1 MTKTRFY
8 VTLEIGTARIRIL
21 VGERP
26 TGSGFMITG
35 VADCDSRG
43 MRKSEIIDLDTV
55 ESCLRE
61 ALKQVEQNSDYEVH
75 EVLLLVTG
83 GDLNSRRNQAVVQ
96 VINDRNELGA
106 DIAEEDR
113 TEALENAR
121 RIALAGDREMLHCL
135 PRHFMVDNKEGIT
148 NPVGLFAY
156 QLTAEALTVH
166 VRKNTV
172 QNLRNL
178 LERIPLNVSEL
189 AASGYAAAE
198 AVLAPEQKKA
208 GVAVIDLGAG
218 TTKICAYHAGAATLM
233 ENIAVGGDHI
243 TQDISF
249 GLHLP
254 TAQAEQLKK
263 TAGNALRD
271 VLQQQKTIPV
281 PASVGFAGQMVKT
294 AALHSIINCRMEELF
309 EIIRGRLEEEKLL
322 AGLAGGVILTG
333 GGACLNGVR
342 ELAQRV
348 FACPAAIGKVQ
359 NMIGLPGTGK
369 SVQFASAAGG
379 LLLAEQMEN
388 TTNGAGRFNPL
399 KFLRKRK

>member
-1 MTKTRFY
+1 MARTRFY
-8 VTLEIGTARIRIL
+8 VTLDIGTARIRVL
-21 VGERP
+21 VGERSA
-26 TGSGFMITG
+26 GSGFMITG
-35 VADCDSRG
+35 ASDCDSRG

-55 ESCLRE
+55 ESCLRD

-75 EVLLLVTG
+75 EVLLLVSG
-83 GDLNSRRNQAVVQ
+83 GDLQSRPNQATVQ

-113 TEALENAR
+113 AEAIENAR
-121 RIALAGDREMLHCL
+121 RIALAGDRELLHCL
-135 PRHFMVDNKEGIT
+135 PRHFIVDNKAGIT
-148 NPVGLFAY
+148 NPIGLFAY

-178 LERIPLNVSEL
+178 LERIPLHHSGL
-189 AASGYAAAE
+189 AASSYAAAE

-218 TTKICAYHAGAATLM
+218 TTKICAYHAGTATFM
-233 ENIAVGGDHI
+233 ESIAVGGDHI

-249 GLHLP
+249 GLHVP

-263 TAGNALRD
+263 NSGNALRD

-281 PASVGFAGQMVKT
+281 PASVGFAGKMIKT
-294 AALHSIINCRMEELF
+294 AALHTIINSRMEELF
-309 EIIRGRLEEEKLL
+309 EIIRNRLEEERLL

-348 FACPAAIGKVQ
+348 FACPAAVGKVQ

-369 SVQFASAAGG
+369 SIQFATAAGG
-379 LLLAEQMEN
+379 LLLAEQMEQVL
-388 TTNGAGRFNPL
+388 GEAGRFNPL